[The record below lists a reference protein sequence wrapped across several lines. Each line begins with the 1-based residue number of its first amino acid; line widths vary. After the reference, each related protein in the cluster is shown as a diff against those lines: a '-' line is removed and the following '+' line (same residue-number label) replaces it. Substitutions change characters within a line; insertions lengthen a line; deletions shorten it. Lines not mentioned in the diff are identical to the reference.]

1 MASTPAPPEIEREI
15 HIEDIPVAET
25 ELEPP
30 YRVLVHNK
38 DATFPIWSCSIFHLA
53 DITSHKT
60 TVCKTGVDKQGG
72 GKMPGPV
79 IS

>member
-30 YRVLVHNK
+30 YRVLVHNR
-38 DATFPIWSCSIFHLA
+38 T
-53 DITSHKT
+53 TSNT
-60 TVCKTGVDKQGG
+60 L
-72 GKMPGPV
+72 
-79 IS
+79 